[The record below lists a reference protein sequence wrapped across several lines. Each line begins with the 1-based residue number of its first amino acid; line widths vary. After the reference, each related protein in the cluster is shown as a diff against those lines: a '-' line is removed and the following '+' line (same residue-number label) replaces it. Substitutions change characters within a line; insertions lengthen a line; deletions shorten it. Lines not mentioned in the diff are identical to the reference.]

1 MRRIL
6 FTTLVLGLLSGC
18 PGSSSSGA
26 ASGDTAPAPR
36 EVKPLTET
44 SRAKLREVGEAFA
57 AALSAEDLDAAARFW
72 DGAGLWSRV
81 ADGLDLSSEVERQ
94 AKRSFIAQFKA
105 KGGVP
110 LYELAGQRV
119 DFRRINEDP
128 KQGALLLLRG
138 ILPDGSLLY
147 AECLVDDPDAAEPK
161 LIDVYAYANGE
172 FVSRTARRLM
182 APQLAEASRA
192 PLSKLLGG
200 TSEDSK
206 HFPKLQSAMESLH
219 AGDAQG
225 ALQTLDALPASIRR
239 QKSVLIMRLRA
250 ASVLYDPAQ
259 VPPVGEEAYLA
270 VLGEMKDALSTDP
283 RAQLLLT
290 DYHLL
295 KQDYD
300 AFHASLET
308 LEGAVGEDA
317 YLTLLH
323 ATGYYQAEEHE
334 KAVELGFAA
343 LEQEPELDE
352 QLRLNL
358 VDFLLAAERYEELA
372 DMLREL
378 TARYGYAWDVAEEPS
393 FDGFLESEPGKAW
406 WKEHQA
412 GE

>member
-18 PGSSSSGA
+18 PGSSSSGSS
-26 ASGDTAPAPR
+26 SGDTAPAPR

-44 SRAKLREVGEAFA
+44 SRAKLRTLGEDFA
-57 AALSAEDLDAAARFW
+57 ATLSADDLEAAARFW
-72 DGAGLWSRV
+72 DAAGLWGRV
-81 ADGLDLSSEVERQ
+81 ADGLDLSGEVARQ

-110 LYELAGQRV
+110 LHELAGVRV

-128 KQGALLLLRG
+128 EQGALLLLRG
-138 ILPDGSLLY
+138 ILPEGGLLY

-182 APQLAEASRA
+182 APQLAEASRTS
-192 PLSKLLGG
+192 LSKLLGG
-200 TSEDSK
+200 ASEDSK
-206 HFPKLQSAMESLH
+206 HFPKLQSAMESLQS
-219 AGDAQG
+219 GDPQS
-225 ALQTLDALPASIRR
+225 ALQTLDALPAAIRR
-239 QKSVLIMRLRA
+239 QKSVLIMRMRA
-250 ASVLYDPAQ
+250 ANALYDPSQ
-259 VPPVGEEAYLA
+259 EPPVGEEAYLA
-270 VLGEMKDALSTDP
+270 VLGELKDALSTDP

-295 KQDYD
+295 KQDYA
-300 AFHASLET
+300 AFHTSLET

-323 ATGYYQAEEHE
+323 ATGYHQAKEHE
-334 KAVELGFAA
+334 TAVEFGLEA
-343 LEQEPELDE
+343 LEQEPALDE
-352 QLRLNL
+352 QIRLNL
-358 VDFLLAAERYEELA
+358 VDFLLAAERYEETA
-372 DMLREL
+372 EQLREL
-378 TARYGYAWDVAEEPS
+378 TARYGYAWDPHADSS
-393 FDGFLESEPGKAW
+393 FAPFLESEPGQAW
-406 WKEHQA
+406 WEEHQA